1 MPIYEYRCR
10 SCRKRFSVL
19 VGVVAGASG
28 TVCPA
33 CGSEDA
39 DRLVSRFARLRS
51 EDDAMESM
59 LDPSRLGDIENDPK
73 AMRRFVKDMSAE
85 LGEDMTDEFEA
96 AMEEEMSGKSSTGD
110 DPGDDSG
117 DAAPATASAG
127 GLDA

>member
-33 CGSEDA
+33 CGSEEA

-51 EDDAMESM
+51 EDDAIESM
-59 LDPSRLGDIENDPK
+59 LDPSKLGDIENDPK

-85 LGEDMTDEFEA
+85 MGEDMTDEFEA
-96 AMEEEMSGKSSTGD
+96 AMEEEMSGKPAGEGGDGDTGD
-110 DPGDDSG
+110 T
-117 DAAPATASAG
+117 APASVPTG
-127 GLDA
+127 GLDE